1 MNKSIMRRIFISLL
15 LVIPV
20 LTGCNGGDKGN
31 SGWSDTIVV
40 EAMVVSDGNNT
51 GEREYVGEI
60 GSEVE
65 VDLGFALGGKLT
77 KVTVKNGDRV
87 RKGQLLAEIDATTV
101 TSLHN
106 TAMATLRQAE
116 DAYERMKGVHAEGG
130 ISDVRWVQMETD
142 LEKARQAEVAA
153 RKRVEE
159 STLRAPIDG
168 VVSCRN
174 HHVGEEMKPVEIFA
188 RVLDMKRM
196 RVRFSVPEHEVGMLP
211 VGSEA
216 RMTIP
221 ALDNRELT
229 LRISDKSLVANP
241 LGHTY
246 GVYATVVGGDM
257 EGLLPDMVAK
267 VKVALK
273 AKMGIV
279 VPSECVSVMPEGT
292 VVWIVKDGKACHRT
306 VEVSDFMH
314 NGVVVDSGLESGDTV
329 VTLGQQKLYN
339 GAKVRVK

>member
-1 MNKSIMRRIFISLL
+1 
-15 LVIPV
+15 
-20 LTGCNGGDKGN
+20 
-31 SGWSDTIVV
+31 
-40 EAMVVSDGNNT
+40 
-51 GEREYVGEI
+51 
-60 GSEVE
+60 
-65 VDLGFALGGKLT
+65 
-77 KVTVKNGDRV
+77 
-87 RKGQLLAEIDATTV
+87 
-101 TSLHN
+101 
-106 TAMATLRQAE
+106 
-116 DAYERMKGVHAEGG
+116 
-130 ISDVRWVQMETD
+130 
-142 LEKARQAEVAA
+142 
-153 RKRVEE
+153 
-159 STLRAPIDG
+159 
-168 VVSCRN
+168 
-174 HHVGEEMKPVEIFA
+174 
-188 RVLDMKRM
+188 
-196 RVRFSVPEHEVGMLP
+196 
-211 VGSEA
+211 
-216 RMTIP
+216 MTIP